1 MKEII
6 ILKNANSRP
15 LSVDS
20 FQRPKMNGRSRAML
34 ASSGGNFFF
43 FLGGGRRF
51 QELRRCQS
59 FLNQKIQER
68 LSSDNRHIK
77 VSLS

>member
-43 FLGGGRRF
+43 FFGGGGGRGAEVSRT
-51 QELRRCQS
+51 ET
-59 FLNQKIQER
+59 
-68 LSSDNRHIK
+68 LSKFFKPENSGETE
-77 VSLS
+77 